1 MTSMMMIKAITPPTE
16 APAMMATLMPSL
28 SPPTSLMVS
37 MGAATTLIVSPVA
50 KESLSLARALVPH
63 LVSRALLTVVASISC
78 GTMIVE
84 VRTTEPSSTAVVTS
98 EASTATSEATKA
110 EMLLRFVSV

>member
-1 MTSMMMIKAITPPTE
+1 MMTIKAITPPTE
-16 APAMMATLMPSL
+16 APAMMASLLMPSL

-98 EASTATSEATKA
+98 EASTATSEATEA
-110 EMLLRFVSV
+110 EMALSFVSV